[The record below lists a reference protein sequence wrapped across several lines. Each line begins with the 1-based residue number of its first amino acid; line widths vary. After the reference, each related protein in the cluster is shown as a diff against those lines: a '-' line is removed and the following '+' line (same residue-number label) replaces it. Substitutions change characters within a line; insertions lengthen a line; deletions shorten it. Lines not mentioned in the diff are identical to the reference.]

1 MHQRLWIVAGAI
13 LFAVSVAGLIV
24 YLFVV
29 GLDKADKIAD
39 VVAMLIALVGLFF
52 TVVGAVGHRDSSKRP
67 GAGQSVFKATVGGN
81 VTQWSGNAPLQ
92 SVSDSSVTG
101 SVSQI
106 GDAADEKGGGTT
118 SDESGLD
125 TQSGR

>member
-29 GLDKADKIAD
+29 GLGEADKIAD

-52 TVVGAVGHRDSSKRP
+52 TVVGAVGHRASSKRV
-67 GAGQSVFKATVGGN
+67 GSAQSVFKATVGGD
-81 VTQWSGNAPLQ
+81 VTQWSGKTPLQ

-101 SVSQI
+101 SVLQI
-106 GDAADEKGGGTT
+106 GHAADEKGGRTT

-125 TQSGR
+125 TQPGQ